1 MKDTT
6 KLFIVCCVFSFI
18 VGAFVAVTIQKDRGC
33 TVTYRHGNMTHV
45 MVGSR

>member
-6 KLFIVCCVFSFI
+6 TLFIACCVFSFI
-18 VGAFVAVTIQKDRGC
+18 VGVFVAVMLQKDRGC
-33 TVTYRHGNMTHV
+33 TVTYRHGNQTVV